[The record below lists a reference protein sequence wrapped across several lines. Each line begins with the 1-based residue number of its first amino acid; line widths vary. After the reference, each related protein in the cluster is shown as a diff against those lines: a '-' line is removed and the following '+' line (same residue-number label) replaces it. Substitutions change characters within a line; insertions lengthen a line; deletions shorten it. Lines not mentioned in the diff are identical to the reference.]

1 MAENEVRI
9 LVSTDA
15 DLSQVEGLE
24 DLIDKIKSEAEVTV
38 YANVDELQTALSE
51 AESEAERLRE
61 ELAAIEMGESSADFE
76 EVSTA
81 LAETEAEAQRLSD
94 ALNSLDG
101 ANVAGVSSSFD
112 EVGTSADNATTEVD
126 ELQGSMDLLN
136 AQALMSIAG
145 ELGNLGS
152 QAEGMAQDMNTAAI
166 TVGQLA
172 TQTGIAEP
180 QLVSM
185 INNISN
191 ATFPNDEAMMYVKSL
206 DQIGVASGNLG
217 KSATDLDKI
226 NDAFGLGANTVNSLG
241 QELSVLGVDMNNV
254 SSSFNAL
261 AYANAN
267 TVGGMENYYTFLKK
281 YDAQFNELGY
291 NVDQASVIIAAATQK
306 FGGGR
311 AALSGLSTALKDA
324 NGDTRALEEALGLQA
339 GAISNASA
347 LTGQYEGQLQ
357 QLADE
362 EAEHKTWLDQLN
374 AAWEDM
380 SLAMSPVLSPL
391 ASFMGMIGQ
400 AGSWAV
406 SVNGL
411 IQLANHFRE
420 LEMVQGL
427 IGKLNNLK
435 TALIG
440 IATSAKS
447 AVLGIASFAKELIV
461 TAAGAIKGAIVSL
474 GQLAKSVLLTGY
486 NALKSA
492 AMWVAE
498 KAALIASTIAEYAAA
513 AAQWALN
520 IAMDANPIGI
530 LILAIGALVA
540 ILGYLYF
547 NNEQV
552 RGAIDGLGQSFVQ
565 LGQWIYSGAIYWLE
579 QLQNTLTGVWDFLTS
594 IGELITGTIT
604 VALEGLG
611 QAFMMLGQWIYSGA
625 IYWVEQLQTTLTNL
639 WNYIVT
645 LGGLIPAN
653 VNITGNQIIDTVLRV
668 ILFIAT
674 LPAQLGMILTN
685 ALAKALGFK
694 GNFVQT
700 MFSAASNAVSNFASG
715 ISGLAGKLK
724 AELDGMIS
732 DAMNFAGRIGSIMWE
747 AATNAWQNFLNG
759 LDTHSPGIMQ
769 RTLLWEVSEMGRR
782 VPIEG
787 ASLVKNLGDLAKD
800 AVTSFGTPEMNV
812 EFGGVNGEFAN
823 GSIQR
828 LAESH
833 GTTQEINIT
842 INGDIDNE
850 DRLQY
855 FVERIRSEM
864 NWNNRTAGRSV

>member
-1 MAENEVRI
+1 MANKKVIVEVEA
-9 LVSTDA
+9 DA
-15 DLSQVEGLE
+15 DVSDVEPLEKKINELRQRKLNFEIETNTAKLDDVKARITELENKKATLDIDADDAEIKKIDDEIEALKFEEIDLNLKTAQAKVSLDEVESEMRSLE
-24 DLIDKIKSEAEVTV
+24 DNEIEVNLRNQSAMEA
-38 YANVDELQTALSE
+38 
-51 AESEAERLRE
+51 
-61 ELAAIEMGESSADFE
+61 
-76 EVSTA
+76 
-81 LAETEAEAQRLSD
+81 
-94 ALNSLDG
+94 
-101 ANVAGVSSSFD
+101 
-112 EVGTSADNATTEVD
+112 
-126 ELQGSMDLLN
+126 
-136 AQALMSIAG
+136 
-145 ELGNLGS
+145 
-152 QAEGMAQDMNTAAI
+152 
-166 TVGQLA
+166 
-172 TQTGIAEP
+172 
-180 QLVSM
+180 
-185 INNISN
+185 
-191 ATFPNDEAMMYVKSL
+191 L
-206 DQIGVASGNLG
+206 DQIGQGFDRLKQGASEVGQAMGDVLESAGRMEQTETFLSMNLG
-217 KSATDLDKI
+217 ADVAKKKLEEIRSVTDKLPGDDVTLQ
-226 NDAFGLGANTVNSLG
+226 NL
-241 QELSVLGVDMNNV
+241 LS
-254 SSSFNAL
+254 
-261 AYANAN
+261 
-267 TVGGMENYYTFLKK
+267 
-281 YDAQFNELGY
+281 
-291 NVDQASVIIAAATQK
+291 QA
-306 FGGGR
+306 
-311 AALSGLSTALKDA
+311 ALKDA
-324 NGDTRALEEALGLQA
+324 NMTTEAFTQMGTAAADYMAAMQNFGKSATETQQDLMNYILAGNTAEIERSPILQSHIDKLKEATTVQERSKALQEALAEEGWN
-339 GAISNASA
+339 GIAS
-347 LTGQYEGQLQ
+347 QDIYNNKLQ
-357 QLADE
+357 QFNDMIERGKMNLGDMFLESSEGAMDFIMKLDE
-362 EAEHKTWLDQLN
+362 MSGGLVGMTIALSSFASPLTDMVMGLGQIATGLN
-374 AAWEDM
+374 ALKDAGDLIGLTDKLGGLKNTVLGVAESVKSRAVYAFN
-380 SLAMSPVLSPL
+380 SLAQSIRMNVLP
-391 ASFMGMIGQ
+391 
-400 AGSWAV
+400 
-406 SVNGL
+406 
-411 IQLANHFRE
+411 
-420 LEMVQGL
+420 
-427 IGKLNNLK
+427 
-435 TALIG
+435 AL
-440 IATSAKS
+440 KS
-447 AVLGIASFAKELIV
+447 AITGIASFAKELVV
-461 TAAGAIKGAIVSL
+461 TTAGAIKGAIVSL

-625 IYWVEQLQTTLTNL
+625 IYWVEQLQNTLMGL

-828 LAESH
+828 LADNQ
-833 GTTQEINIT
+833 GTTQEINIV